1 MERVIKKRADRF
13 SGSFSPVRT
22 KLQHLAAGILSVQD
36 TLKYVPGARR
46 QTRQETVTNLLMND
60 SRNGQPRT
68 WILKKKRTN
77 KEERLLAEEVVG
89 TNSKMESYA
98 SQSLVSMFHMN
109 RIL

>member
-1 MERVIKKRADRF
+1 MERVIKKGAGRF
-13 SGSFSPVRT
+13 SGCFSPVRT

-36 TLKYVPGARR
+36 KLKYVPGARR
-46 QTRQETVTNLLMND
+46 QTRQETVTSLLMND
-60 SRNGQPRT
+60 SRNGQPKT
-68 WILKKKRTN
+68 WILKKRTN
-77 KEERLLAEEVVG
+77 KEERVLAVEVVG